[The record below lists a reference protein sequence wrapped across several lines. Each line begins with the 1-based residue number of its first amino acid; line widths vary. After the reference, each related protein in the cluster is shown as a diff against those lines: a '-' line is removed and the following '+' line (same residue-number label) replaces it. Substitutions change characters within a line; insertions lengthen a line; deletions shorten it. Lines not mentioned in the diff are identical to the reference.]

1 LGYKRAECA
10 CAFQP
15 SEEDAVTDVARKAV
29 YLLVI
34 GFAVF
39 YLVSQPESAADA
51 VRGALSAVGDA
62 MNAIIRFFNAL
73 AE

>member
-1 LGYKRAECA
+1 VSEYA
-10 CAFQP
+10 CALQP
-15 SEEDAVTDVARKAV
+15 TEEDAVTDVARKAV

-39 YLVSQPESAADA
+39 YLVSQPEAAADA

>member
-10 CAFQP
+10 CALQP

>member
-1 LGYKRAECA
+1 M
-10 CAFQP
+10 
-15 SEEDAVTDVARKAV
+15 TDVARKAV

-39 YLVSQPESAADA
+39 YLVSQPEGAADA
-51 VRGALSAVGDA
+51 VKGALTAVGDA
-62 MNAIIRFFNAL
+62 MDAIIRFFNAL